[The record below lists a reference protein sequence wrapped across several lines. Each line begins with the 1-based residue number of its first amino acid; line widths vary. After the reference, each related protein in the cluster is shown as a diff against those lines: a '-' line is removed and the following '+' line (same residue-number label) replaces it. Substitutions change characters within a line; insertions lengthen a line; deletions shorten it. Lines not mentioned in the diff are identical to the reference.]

1 MSQRAAKVMRKLGRS
16 ILNTPDSEMDGQT
29 MKTLSLLALSASIA
43 LVLTAN
49 AMAYSETPFV
59 NAKKGDTK
67 THRGWIV
74 RAGDNANSYLVFVT
88 LGCHSGYTAFRA
100 TAGDGTVRNDRLGM
114 PVMITAKLVE
124 KIEAKSR
131 SPYIRLKI
139 LKVKQI
145 AKRKG
150 P

>member
-1 MSQRAAKVMRKLGRS
+1 
-16 ILNTPDSEMDGQT
+16 
-29 MKTLSLLALSASIA
+29 MKTLSLLAISASIA

-74 RAGDNANSYLVFVT
+74 RAGDDANSYLVFVT
-88 LGCHSGYTAFRA
+88 LGCRSGYTAFGA
-100 TAGDGTVRNDRLGM
+100 TADDGIVSNDRLGM
-114 PVMITAKLVE
+114 PVMITAKLVD
-124 KIEAKSR
+124 KIEEKSR
-131 SPYIRLKI
+131 LAYIRLKI
-139 LKVKQI
+139 LKVQQI
-145 AKRKG
+145 AKKKG